1 MEAQK
6 GSGKGSRAGSVDVAL
21 NYIRQIYAVE
31 KEGRQNEYF

>member
-31 KEGRQNEYF
+31 KEGKQNEYF